1 MHETVAYAL
10 MDSPLVDSLS
20 SELGVKVGFV
30 IKPGMHPESYA
41 ITQRG
46 NGR

>member
-1 MHETVAYAL
+1 VAYAL
-10 MDSPLVDSLS
+10 MDSPLVERLTA
-20 SELGVKVGFV
+20 ELGVKVGFV

-41 ITQRG
+41 ILQRG